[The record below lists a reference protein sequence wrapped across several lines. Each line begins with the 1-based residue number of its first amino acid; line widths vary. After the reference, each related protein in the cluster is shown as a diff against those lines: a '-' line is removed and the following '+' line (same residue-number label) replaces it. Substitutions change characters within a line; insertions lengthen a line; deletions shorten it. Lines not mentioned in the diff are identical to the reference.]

1 MSTDIWWTI
10 LGRVLQ
16 GAGAISA
23 AVNALAADLTREQ
36 HRTKIMALLG
46 SSIGVVFPVSL
57 ILAPALYAVIGMNGI
72 FWITTAC
79 ALGAIGVVTHLVPPA
94 PPLPHGPKPPFH
106 EVLFDTRLLRLNF
119 GIFTLHL
126 TMMAVFVVVP
136 GLLIRYGELPLA
148 EHWKV
153 YLPVV
158 LASFLLMVP
167 AIIVAEKR
175 DKIQPVFVLAIAL
188 LLATFVLF
196 WLGGTSFAMVI
207 AGLLCFFVAFNIL
220 EAMLPSLIS
229 RIAPPRA
236 KGAAL
241 GVYNTTQSLGLFLG
255 GAMSGWLL
263 KNFSSDTVFILAAA
277 MATAWLVLA
286 LTMAPV
292 PLRRAAATAKSPPLS
307 GIPESNT

>member
-1 MSTDIWWTI
+1 
-10 LGRVLQ
+10 
-16 GAGAISA
+16 
-23 AVNALAADLTREQ
+23 
-36 HRTKIMALLG
+36 
-46 SSIGVVFPVSL
+46 
-57 ILAPALYAVIGMNGI
+57 
-72 FWITTAC
+72 
-79 ALGAIGVVTHLVPPA
+79 LGAIGVVTHLVPPA

-255 GAMSGWLL
+255 GALSGWLL
-263 KNFSSDTVFILAAA
+263 KNFSPGTVFILAAA
-277 MATAWLVLA
+277 MATVWLVLA

-292 PLRRAAATAKSPPLS
+292 PLRRTAAATSPPLN